1 MEKTEIKLR
10 EEIKENDEWFHI
22 NIIGINK
29 YKGMRQ
35 SKKN

>member
-10 EEIKENDEWFHI
+10 AEVKEKIVWFHI

-29 YKGMRQ
+29 YKGKKQ

>member
-10 EEIKENDEWFHI
+10 AEIKENDKWFYK

-29 YKGMRQ
+29 YKCMRQ